1 MYGSVGVCGSTHR
14 KFTTVDVTFEDG
26 ATKNIRIGQ
35 LDVVEESLESKF
47 YRLPSHILQ
56 ASYLDHFTN
65 KKKLQLTEPGF
76 SPKKTVQSPLGFATT
91 LRQRGGGR

>member
-47 YRLPSHILQ
+47 
-56 ASYLDHFTN
+56 
-65 KKKLQLTEPGF
+65 
-76 SPKKTVQSPLGFATT
+76 
-91 LRQRGGGR
+91 

>member
-26 ATKNIRIGQ
+26 TTKNIRIGQ

-47 YRLPSHILQ
+47 YCLPSHIPE
-56 ASYLDHFTN
+56 ASYLDYFTH
-65 KKKLQLTEPGF
+65 KKQLQLTEP
-76 SPKKTVQSPLGFATT
+76 
-91 LRQRGGGR
+91 